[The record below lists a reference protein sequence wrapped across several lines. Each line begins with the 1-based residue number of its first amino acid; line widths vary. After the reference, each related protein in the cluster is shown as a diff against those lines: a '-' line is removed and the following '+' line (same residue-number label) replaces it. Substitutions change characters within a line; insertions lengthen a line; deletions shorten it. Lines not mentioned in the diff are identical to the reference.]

1 ICLKWSNVSLG
12 VTVITAILARSDYQL
27 IKIQWFAKQIPG
39 GSRLQKL
46 DLIIAEIA
54 DLRADMGEVR
64 SEATAVAAAS
74 GDFVPLKV
82 LRLVHA
88 QTIHVLPGVFERC
101 YPIAITAAAAGSG
114 RIAVERPETRDRKTV
129 GDHKRVNRVDVL
141 QAGNFILG
149 ISPPDHHCDSDM
161 VEGNTG
167 LLVESLRRCN
177 GGFPHVTEVVDHHAV
192 VRVRG
197 AIVKRHEVDDV
208 ITSQAQPLDLIDD
221 RGAGASACNRI
232 G

>member
-1 ICLKWSNVSLG
+1 
-12 VTVITAILARSDYQL
+12 
-27 IKIQWFAKQIPG
+27 
-39 GSRLQKL
+39 
-46 DLIIAEIA
+46 
-54 DLRADMGEVR
+54 M
-64 SEATAVAAAS
+64 
-74 GDFVPLKV
+74 DFVPSKV
-82 LRLVHA
+82 LRLLYA
-88 QTIHVLPGVFERC
+88 QTTHVPPGIFERC
-101 YPIAITAAAAGSG
+101 YPITITAAAAGAG

-167 LLVESLRRCN
+167 LLVKSLRRCN
-177 GGFPHVTEVVDHHAV
+177 GGVSHVTEVVGHHAV

-208 ITSQAQPLDLIDD
+208 ITGQAQPLDLIDD
-221 RGAGASACNRI
+221 RGANTSSCNWI
-232 G
+232 GGQRAKRLDGETELQIGE